1 MSPRDTLSSI
11 ILKFTSLK
19 KIQHEFLLLLARSF
33 VLIDLIFCRE
43 AKIDKFKFKEEKD
56 SSRPKEESRFFARL
70 KYYFAE
76 TLPRIRDRPG
86 PSAFATMIKFA

>member
-11 ILKFTSLK
+11 IVKFTSLE

-43 AKIDKFKFKEEKD
+43 IDKFKFKEEKD
-56 SSRPKEESRFFARL
+56 SSRPKEESSS
-70 KYYFAE
+70 
-76 TLPRIRDRPG
+76 RD
-86 PSAFATMIKFA
+86 